1 MSGNTRSSAPD
12 AARLALLALFAVSL
26 ATATALQA
34 PALPQLAHD
43 AAPGLKVQGGGEMT
57 FFGLSIYN
65 GYYWSVQRGYSLD
78 HPFALDLQY
87 QRRFD
92 GRKIAERSVDE
103 IEKLGFGTA
112 AERKHWGDE
121 MARIFPNVAKGDRLT
136 GLFVPPGLVRYF
148 HNGKPI
154 GEIADPGFARAFFG
168 IWFDPRTSRAEFRK
182 KLLGET
188 P

>member
-1 MSGNTRSSAPD
+1 MSGTTRSSAPD
-12 AARLALLALFAVSL
+12 AARFAFIALFAASHAAAAVL
-26 ATATALQA
+26 VA
-34 PALPQLAHD
+34 PALPPLVHD
-43 AAPGLKVQGGGEMT
+43 AAPGLTMQGGGEMT

-65 GYYWSVQRGYSLD
+65 GYYWSAERGFSLD
-78 HPFALDLQY
+78 RPFALDLQY

-92 GRKIAERSVDE
+92 GRRIAERSVDE
-103 IEKLGFGTA
+103 IEKLGFGTV

-136 GLFVPPGLVRYF
+136 GLYVPPGPVRYF

-168 IWFDPRTSRAEFRK
+168 IWLDPRTSRADLRK
-182 KLLGET
+182 KLLGEAR
-188 P
+188 